1 MDSRSRSIIHLFCVC
16 RTILKIQS
24 KIYPHINNMSES
36 ISTLINS
43 ENKGDRIT
51 ALNMLRE
58 IEPSIAFGYI
68 KQLVTD
74 NNTRVRY
81 AAVSQL
87 ATLGSQNLTES
98 LTILRDR
105 LVNDSEPDV
114 QAAAADSIGALKLT
128 DAFDD
133 LQNLYETTPEWLV
146 QFSIIAALGEL
157 GDPRGLQLLRT
168 ALNNE
173 TSLVQTAAIG
183 SIGELGD
190 ASGVESI
197 VPFVTHP
204 DWQIRYQLAR
214 ALRNLGGDLAA
225 QNLAILA
232 TDAVEQVAQEA
243 KGISE

>member
-1 MDSRSRSIIHLFCVC
+1 M
-16 RTILKIQS
+16 T
-24 KIYPHINNMSES
+24 ES
-36 ISTLINS
+36 ISVLINS
-43 ENKGDRIT
+43 ENKGDRIK
-51 ALNMLRE
+51 ALNLIRE

-87 ATLGSQNLTES
+87 ATLGATDLTES

-105 LVNDSEPDV
+105 LVNDPEPDV

-146 QFSIIAALGEL
+146 QFSIVAALGEL
-157 GDPRGLQLLRT
+157 GDPRGLSLLQT
-168 ALNNE
+168 ALTNE
-173 TSLVQTAAIG
+173 TALVQTAAIG
-183 SIGELGD
+183 AIGELGD
-190 ASGVESI
+190 PSGVESI
-197 VPFVTHP
+197 IPFVTHP

-214 ALRNLGGDLAA
+214 SLRNLGGASAD
-225 QNLAILA
+225 QSLAILA
-232 TDAVEQVAQEA
+232 TDDVEQVAKEA
-243 KGISE
+243 QGN

>member
-1 MDSRSRSIIHLFCVC
+1 MSQSID
-16 RTILKIQS
+16 
-24 KIYPHINNMSES
+24 
-36 ISTLINS
+36 TLVNS

-58 IEPSIAFGYI
+58 IEPAIAFGYI

-87 ATLGSQNLTES
+87 ATIGSQDLNQS

-105 LVNDSEPDV
+105 LVNDTEPDV
-114 QAAAADSIGALKLT
+114 QAAAADAIGALKLT

-133 LQNLYETTPEWLV
+133 LQNLYQSTPEWLV
-146 QFSIIAALGEL
+146 QFSIVAALGEL
-157 GDPRGLQLLRT
+157 GDPRGLQLLQT
-168 ALNNE
+168 ALTNE

-190 ASGVESI
+190 PNGVESI
-197 VPFVTHP
+197 TPFVTSP

-214 ALRNLGGDLAA
+214 ALRNLGGASAA
-225 QNLAILA
+225 QSLAILA
-232 TDAVEQVAQEA
+232 TDEVEQVAQEA
-243 KGISE
+243 RG